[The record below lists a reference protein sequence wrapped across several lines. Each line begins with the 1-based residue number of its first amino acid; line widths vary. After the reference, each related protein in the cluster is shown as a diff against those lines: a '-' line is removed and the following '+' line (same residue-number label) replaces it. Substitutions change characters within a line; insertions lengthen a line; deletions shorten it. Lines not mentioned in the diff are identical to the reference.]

1 MISIRARIRF
11 GDFELDLHSQE
22 LRKKDRRLRL
32 SGQPLQVLRI
42 LLETPG
48 DLVTRDQLR
57 QALWP
62 GNNYGDFD
70 HGLNAAITRLREVLG
85 DSAENPIF
93 IETVPRRGYR
103 FIGRIETNDL
113 NNHQLQDQQVV
124 SKSTR
129 TPIRWL
135 RTPWLALGVIGLAV
149 VVVGSVYA
157 YRRLSTHAPPRVVGM
172 DCLLLFDLFTRLF
185 VMARD
190 RAIAGPQLNSCW
202 RVRQQ
207 HPARRKL
214 TINHGDF
221 CRYPTTR
228 RVASSTSVP
237 TASSGS
243 ISERRKTAVWASA
256 SIDVTHTNAASP
268 KSTMRSSSLWPSR

>member
-103 FIGRIETNDL
+103 FIGRIETNNL
-113 NNHQLQDQQVV
+113 NNHQLQDQPVV

-135 RTPWLALGVIGLAV
+135 RTP
-149 VVVGSVYA
+149 
-157 YRRLSTHAPPRVVGM
+157 
-172 DCLLLFDLFTRLF
+172 
-185 VMARD
+185 
-190 RAIAGPQLNSCW
+190 
-202 RVRQQ
+202 
-207 HPARRKL
+207 
-214 TINHGDF
+214 
-221 CRYPTTR
+221 
-228 RVASSTSVP
+228 
-237 TASSGS
+237 
-243 ISERRKTAVWASA
+243 
-256 SIDVTHTNAASP
+256 
-268 KSTMRSSSLWPSR
+268 